1 MPRPPRLNIPGYP
14 QHIVQRGNNRQ
25 ACFLQDFDYRL
36 YLRLLN
42 AACRRHQCAL
52 HAYVLMTNHVHLLL
66 TPEIHDG
73 VSLVV
78 RDVGRDYVRI
88 FNKAHDRTG
97 TLWEGRFKSSLVD
110 ADSYCLACYRYI
122 ELNPVRA
129 GMVRHPAE
137 YRWSSYRAN
146 ADGEP
151 SRLLTAHPAWHALG
165 PTDDG
170 CRLAYRGLFSETLNP
185 QQVEALRYGLRKG
198 LPTGRDGFKR
208 QIEHSLSVRLGDGR
222 IGRPSTKG

>member
-1 MPRPPRLNIPGYP
+1 MPRPPRINVPGYP

-25 ACFLQDFDYRL
+25 ACFWQDSDYRL
-36 YLRLLN
+36 YLRLLS

-66 TPEIHDG
+66 TPELHDG

-78 RDVGRDYVRI
+78 RDVGRDYVRL
-88 FNKAHDRTG
+88 FNKTHNRSG

-129 GMVRHPAE
+129 GMVRHPAH

-146 ADGEP
+146 AEGES
-151 SRLLTAHPAWHALG
+151 SRLLTPHPAWHALG
-165 PTDDG
+165 TSVDA
-170 CRLAYRGLFSETLNP
+170 CHQAYRGLFSSTLDP
-185 QQVEALRYGLRKG
+185 QKVEALRYGLRKG
-198 LPTGRDGFKR
+198 LPTGRDGFKS
-208 QIEHSLSVRLGDGR
+208 QIEQSLSVRLGDRR
-222 IGRPSTKG
+222 IGRPPTKG

>member
-1 MPRPPRLNIPGYP
+1 MPRPPRLSVPGIP
-14 QHIVQRGNNRQ
+14 QHIVQRSNNRQ
-25 ACFLQDFDYRL
+25 ACFLQESDYRL

-52 HAYVLMTNHVHLLL
+52 HAFVLMTNHVHMLL
-66 TPEIHDG
+66 TPETDDG
-73 VSLVV
+73 ISLLV

-88 FNKAHDRTG
+88 FNKTHERTG

-129 GMVRHPAE
+129 GMVRDPGQ

-146 ADGEP
+146 AYGEP
-151 SRLLTAHPAWHALG
+151 SRLLTAHPTWQALG
-165 PTDDG
+165 VTDYARRG
-170 CRLAYRGLFSETLNP
+170 AYRRLLEEMLDP
-185 QQVEALRYGLRKG
+185 QQLDALRYALRKG
-198 LPTGRDGFKR
+198 LPTGHDRFKH
-208 QIEHSLSVRLGDGR
+208 QIEQTLSIRLGSR
-222 IGRPSTKG
+222 RVGRPSANG